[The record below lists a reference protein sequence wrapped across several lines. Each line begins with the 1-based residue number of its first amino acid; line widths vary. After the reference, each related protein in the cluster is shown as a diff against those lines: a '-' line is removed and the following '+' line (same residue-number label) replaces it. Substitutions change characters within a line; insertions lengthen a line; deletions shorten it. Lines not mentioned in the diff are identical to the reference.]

1 MNTNLIIENKV
12 KGLQVS
18 KIFESE
24 SSETLLITLE
34 KGKLFPT
41 HTSPKDAF
49 LVVIDGFINFHIE
62 NKTIE
67 LETHEVYS
75 FKKDIE
81 HHVTANKNSKFLII
95 R

>member
-18 KIFESE
+18 KIFESKTT
-24 SSETLLITLE
+24 ETLLITLE
-34 KGKLFPT
+34 EGKTFPT

-49 LVVIDGFINFHIE
+49 LVVIEGFINFHIE
-62 NKTIE
+62 NKMIE
-67 LETHEVYS
+67 LERHEIYT
-75 FKKDIE
+75 FKKDVE
-81 HHVTANKNSKFLII
+81 HYVTANNNSKFLII

>member
-24 SSETLLITLE
+24 TTETLLISLE
-34 KGKLFPT
+34 KGKEFPT

-49 LVVIDGFINFHIE
+49 LVVIEGFINFHIE
-62 NKTIE
+62 NKMIA
-67 LETHEVYS
+67 LERHEIYS
-75 FKKDIE
+75 FKKDVE
-81 HHVTANKNSKFLII
+81 HYVTANKNSKFLII

>member
-24 SSETLLITLE
+24 TTETLLITLE
-34 KGKLFPT
+34 KGKIFPT

-49 LVVIDGFINFHIE
+49 LVVIEGFINFHIE
-62 NKTIE
+62 NKMME
-67 LETHEVYS
+67 LERHEIYT

-81 HHVTANKNSKFLII
+81 HYVTANKNSKFLII

>member
-1 MNTNLIIENKV
+1 MNTNLITENKV

-24 SSETLLITLE
+24 TTETLLITLE
-34 KGKLFPT
+34 KGKIFPT

-49 LVVIDGFINFHIE
+49 LVVIEGFINFHIE
-62 NKTIE
+62 NKMIE
-67 LETHEVYS
+67 LERHEIYT
-75 FKKDIE
+75 FKKDVE
-81 HHVTANKNSKFLII
+81 HYVTANKNSKFLII

>member
-24 SSETLLITLE
+24 STETLLITLE

-49 LVVIDGFINFHIE
+49 LVVIEGFINFHIE
-62 NKTIE
+62 NKMIE
-67 LETHEVYS
+67 LERHEIYS
-75 FKKDIE
+75 FKKDVE
-81 HHVTANKNSKFLII
+81 HYVTANKNSKFLII

>member
-12 KGLQVS
+12 NGLQVS

-24 SSETLLITLE
+24 TTETLLITLE
-34 KGKLFPT
+34 KGKTFPT

-49 LVVIDGFINFHIE
+49 LVVIEGFINFHIE
-62 NKTIE
+62 NKMIE
-67 LETHEVYS
+67 LERHEIYT

-81 HHVTANKNSKFLII
+81 HYVTANKNSKFLII

>member
-24 SSETLLITLE
+24 TTETLLITLE

-49 LVVIDGFINFHIE
+49 LVVIEGFINFHIE
-62 NKTIE
+62 NKMIE
-67 LETHEVYS
+67 LEKHEIYS
-75 FKKDIE
+75 FKKDVE
-81 HHVTANKNSKFLII
+81 HYVTANKNSKFLII

>member
-1 MNTNLIIENKV
+1 MNVQLINEAEV

-24 SSETLLITLE
+24 TTETLLITLE
-34 KGKLFPT
+34 KGKTFPT

-49 LVVIDGFINFHIE
+49 LIVIEGFINFHIE
-62 NKTIE
+62 DKMVA
-67 LETHEVYS
+67 LEQHEVYA
-75 FKKDIE
+75 FKANIE
-81 HHVTANKNSKFLII
+81 HHVTANKDSKFLII